1 MPARASACKRT
12 GPGWAAPPSAA
23 CDLAFADAPLLAG
36 LLLGAHLI
44 GPQAPALVQPLIEAI
59 RLGNIVDQAAGGVLS
74 FARRSP
80 RPSSRHC
87 SSLKAAGLQPPR
99 VFPPV
104 TAGVSRVSRQQSGV
118 LPDRLGT
125 RPASSGTPGAR
136 RCDRIFH
143 LDGRRSTW
151 SQSRSRAKRRLG
163 ARQAHK
169 SYRRGVTALS
179 GHFPG
184 PVIKAATS
192 GLAELRAR
200 TGRSDAPAVPAG
212 LPL

>member
-12 GPGWAAPPSAA
+12 GPGWAAPSSAA

-74 FARRSP
+74 
-80 RPSSRHC
+80 
-87 SSLKAAGLQPPR
+87 
-99 VFPPV
+99 
-104 TAGVSRVSRQQSGV
+104 
-118 LPDRLGT
+118 
-125 RPASSGTPGAR
+125 
-136 RCDRIFH
+136 
-143 LDGRRSTW
+143 
-151 SQSRSRAKRRLG
+151 
-163 ARQAHK
+163 
-169 SYRRGVTALS
+169 

-184 PVIKAATS
+184 PVVKAATS